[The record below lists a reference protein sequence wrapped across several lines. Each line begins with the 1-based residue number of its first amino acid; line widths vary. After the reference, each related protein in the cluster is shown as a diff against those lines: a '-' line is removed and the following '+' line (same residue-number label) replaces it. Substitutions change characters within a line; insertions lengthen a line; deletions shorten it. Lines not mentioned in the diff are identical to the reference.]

1 MTESVTEAVNRVL
14 LAVNEEATAMRQA
27 TEASR
32 NAVFGLLGIITG
44 RMQQYEDRIANLEKR
59 MEDYAKD
66 NLPEPG
72 DIDPDWLENFGM
84 MLWDRHLQS
93 SVQSAIDVTAAETAA
108 EVFNDMIENVEL
120 EVDRIDVSIDN
131 SKNR

>member
-14 LAVNEEATAMRQA
+14 LTVNEETKAMRQA

-66 NLPEPG
+66 NLPEPK
-72 DIDPDWLENFGM
+72 DIPEDWMEAFGER
-84 MLWDRHLQS
+84 LWDAHLQGTVDGKMS
-93 SVQSAIDVTAAETAA
+93 EVAADT
-108 EVFNDMIENVEL
+108 FNDMIDHVEL
-120 EVDRIDVSIDN
+120 EVDRIDISIN
-131 SKNR
+131 NRANRR